1 MFKENLYAKL
11 FCQMSLQSKFSLADK
26 VAREVKPPKT
36 TSLEAELCQMGLNVY
51 VSLIILN

>member
-26 VAREVKPPKT
+26 VAREVKPLKT
-36 TSLEAELCQMGLNVY
+36 TSLEAEL
-51 VSLIILN
+51 SLIILN